1 MELQYIPISKIRPNP
16 HQPREEFSREALEEL
31 AASIKEQGLVQPII
45 VRPVGNHFE
54 IVAGERRWRAY
65 GLAKLDQVPA
75 IVRNVRDEEV
85 LLESLLENIN
95 RQDLNPIERENAVAQ
110 LMKDGDYSE
119 GQLGVK
125 LGKKGQDASRF
136 VKTHLDAKRVR
147 DKFHVPASVS
157 TQHLFEIAQIPDE
170 DDQRALIKKVISE
183 DLSVHKMRPFL
194 QTLKKAP
201 AALRHAI
208 IHEEIPVE
216 KVKDALATIEDVKK
230 ETGQEIP
237 EGKVKQ
243 YVEQLKRDVEF
254 ERRQETIRKEV
265 HRTVLGGK
273 KEGAGIEFE
282 YSAGQAFLADVE
294 DAEFRIKGWSI
305 PNMMLLTEAQF
316 KQAKKLWT
324 SMRDHLDWLLG
335 QERTPKR

>member
-1 MELQYIPISKIRPNP
+1 MELLYIPISKIKPNP

-95 RQDLNPIERENAVAQ
+95 RQDLNPIARENAVAQ
-110 LMKDGDYSE
+110 LMKDGGYSE
-119 GQLGVK
+119 SQLGVK
-125 LGKKGQDASRF
+125 LGKKRQDASRF
-136 VKTHLDAKRVR
+136 VKTHLDAKNVR

-201 AALRHAI
+201 AALRHA
-208 IHEEIPVE
+208 
-216 KVKDALATIEDVKK
+216 
-230 ETGQEIP
+230 GGRP
-237 EGKVKQ
+237 ENA
-243 YVEQLKRDVEF
+243 
-254 ERRQETIRKEV
+254 RRT
-265 HRTVLGGK
+265 LGI
-273 KEGAGIEFE
+273 ASGI
-282 YSAGQAFLADVE
+282 GP
-294 DAEFRIKGWSI
+294 FR
-305 PNMMLLTEAQF
+305 
-316 KQAKKLWT
+316 
-324 SMRDHLDWLLG
+324 
-335 QERTPKR
+335 